1 MASSPQAASTLTWLG
16 NQTHFEPPH
25 YPLFFG
31 GIVVVVPD
39 LPAEQV
45 EGVQPVLK
53 VIELRFQLSVED
65 LRPQKVEGGQLV

>member
-1 MASSPQAASTLTWLG
+1 MARASQGLAHLN

-25 YPLFFG
+25 YPLFFCCVV
-31 GIVVVVPD
+31 IVVPY

-53 VIELRFQLSVED
+53 VVELCFQLFVED
-65 LRPQKVEGGQLV
+65 LR